1 VTRFK
6 RKLLV
11 FQQAEFAVKEA
22 KLERERLALEIKR
35 RRTEENPS
43 SL

>member
-22 KLERERLALEIKR
+22 KLERERQPRGTCCFDLFLDADK
-35 RRTEENPS
+35 
-43 SL
+43 